1 MQFQLRIAEL
11 PDDALVNEIR
21 SHTTVLPGSLAVK
34 VAHDGADEDKDVA
47 GDHSAP
53 RAKHMKGGDQ

>member
-1 MQFQLRIAEL
+1 M
-11 PDDALVNEIR
+11 NEIR